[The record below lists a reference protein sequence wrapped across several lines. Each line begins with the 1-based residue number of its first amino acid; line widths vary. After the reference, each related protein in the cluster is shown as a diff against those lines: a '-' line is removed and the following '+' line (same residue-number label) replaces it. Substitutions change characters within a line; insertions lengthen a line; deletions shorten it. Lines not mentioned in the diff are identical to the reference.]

1 MAPARSS
8 HAVSDAAYKRVLHES
23 RSIIDELRLQ
33 DALLK
38 EQKAAKKKVKSTA
51 SKKPRTKTSGGLLGA
66 LAGEQESMPAD
77 AVAVPVAMGFAKL
90 PAETNQEIAK
100 YLPDKDLA
108 TFALVQRE
116 TRDAVLPANA
126 GHWRVRFREQYDL
139 RASMKADSKDTFYF
153 YPKSPVDLM
162 EDYKLRKLF
171 FSRKIFFTNGLPAPV
186 SGTVPLQYDRS
197 QPECLFVIR
206 RIIRESFSH
215 HRHAPSNN
223 HRQLARFMMKSNLL
237 YDAFRWVRKE
247 DAALAL
253 NDIGAIINPLL
264 MAIHVYFFSYY
275 VKFTQD
281 DALTGAYPLAYR
293 QTVYHIKWSQTV
305 VLAPAKSP
313 LVSTAGTIDM
323 AWLYHATNFWR
334 FHMVLND
341 DSALF
346 DIFTTLK
353 QVLKPVQPV
362 RQVQHNSIKSRQN
375 WMGSIFHPAGH
386 TMRSCNWNGE
396 KHDDVYLDGYFTGGD
411 NLLEI
416 KFDFSKQDLP
426 WPKKFED
433 LVHAIPDPD
442 EVLASDSSDGAPDW
456 PHADFDLS
464 NRPRDRSNL
473 AYSYDLGYVMAKRQR
488 YGVDIDAAPKGS
500 DSRRRTC
507 HKKTSVPR
515 SGPDAYHAPLPLRRM
530 ATGGGLGNV
539 VRKKKRTKYRVMVGK
554 ADNDCG
560 DRALNIAAIIHPL
573 PAQSGIQGWQ
583 RITMVTYDTPNSGT
597 ASKGYL
603 DADEDDLSVHMRY
616 EAIICPGHCVM
627 FGRYHLGPDWDDED
641 DDDQQVQHG
650 PFVFWSTDSMQLE
663 DGWEYEYDDT
673 EESEDPN
680 DDDPIEEINE
690 ENEDDWFWLAALNA
704 QQQMNHNV

>member
-8 HAVSDAAYKRVLHES
+8 HAVSDAAYKRVLHTS
-23 RSIIDELRLQ
+23 RSIIDELRLR

-38 EQKAAKKKVKSTA
+38 EEKAARKELTPTA
-51 SKKPRTKTSGGLLGA
+51 SKKRRGKNSAPPPNASNT
-66 LAGEQESMPAD
+66 EQVPMPALTP
-77 AVAVPVAMGFAKL
+77 AAPAAKGFAKL
-90 PAETNQEIAK
+90 PPEINQEIAK

-108 TFALVQRE
+108 SFSLVQPE

-126 GHWRVRFREQYDL
+126 GHWRVRFREQYDC
-139 RASMKADSKDTFYF
+139 RDNMRADSRDMFYS
-153 YPKSPVDLM
+153 KSPTGLM
-162 EDYKLRKLF
+162 QDYKLRKLF
-171 FSRKIFFTNGLPAPV
+171 FSRKIFFTNGLPAPI
-186 SGTVPLQYDRS
+186 SGTVPLRFDPS
-197 QPECLFVIR
+197 QAECLFVIR
-206 RIIRESFSH
+206 RIIRESLSH
-215 HRHAPSNN
+215 LRHAPSNN

-237 YDAFRWVRKE
+237 YDAFRWVREE

-264 MAIHVYFFSYY
+264 MTIHVYFFSYY
-275 VKFTQD
+275 LKFTQD

-305 VLAPAKSP
+305 VLAPPKSP
-313 LVSTAGTIDM
+313 IVNTAGMIDM

-353 QVLKPVQPV
+353 LVLKPVQPV

-386 TMRSCNWNGE
+386 TMKNFNWNGE
-396 KHDDVYLDGYFTGGD
+396 KHDDVYMDGYFTGGD

-416 KFDFSKQDLP
+416 KFDFSKLDLP

-442 EVLASDSSDGAPDW
+442 EVMAHDPSDPIPHWSDLAS
-456 PHADFDLS
+456 DLS

-488 YGVDIDAAPKGS
+488 YGADILAAPKGS

-507 HKKTSVPR
+507 HKKTSVPP
-515 SGPDAYHAPLPLRRM
+515 SGPDAYHAPLPLRHM
-530 ATGGGLGNV
+530 ATDGGLGNV

-554 ADNDCG
+554 ADSECG
-560 DRALNIAAIIHPL
+560 DRALNIAGIIHPL

-583 RITMVTYDTPNSGT
+583 RVTMVTYYTPNSGT

-616 EAIICPGHCVM
+616 EAIICPGHSMM
-627 FGRYHLGPDWDDED
+627 FGRYYLGPDLNDED
-641 DDDQQVQHG
+641 DDNQQFKYG

-673 EESEDPN
+673 EESEDPT
-680 DDDPIEEINE
+680 DDDPIEEVNE
-690 ENEDDWFWLAALNA
+690 ENEDDWFWLAALKA
-704 QQQMNHNV
+704 QQQMNHQL